1 MGKGGAFSRL
11 DQIDVRRLRDLL
23 QNQLFVVWRL
33 AAVVR
38 VDIPDWL
45 VEEESLVFGVGTLT
59 VIVLVAVR
67 VPEVPVMVTW

>member
-1 MGKGGAFSRL
+1 M
-11 DQIDVRRLRDLL
+11 

-45 VEEESLVFGVGTLT
+45 TEEECLVFGVGTLT